1 MIANETPLYGWRL
14 SLFRFVVLAV
24 FVVFVLRLYQ
34 LQVIEHDQY
43 IIDADE
49 NRLSELP
56 QQAIRGIMVDRNDRE
71 LAVNVPSYNV
81 TIIPAE
87 LPLEPSAELAIFNRI
102 SALTNVPA
110 NPDGAELAGQVS
122 IAELVDEGERIAP
135 FRPVTVAADV
145 EFTIALQILEE
156 RIDLP
161 GVNIEPTSVR
171 EYPYGSLTS
180 HVVGYLGPIPAE
192 EDLRLRELGYN
203 PAYDRIG
210 YAGMEASLESSIAG
224 QRGSVLR
231 EIDVAGEVLQV
242 LRLDPPTPGL
252 SYRLTLDVDLQAI
265 AEESL
270 VKWIGFR
277 NQNPIDPA
285 KGVSQQGIV
294 IAMNPQ
300 TGEILSM
307 VSYPSYDNT
316 RFARSIDADYY
327 FDLLDDPLKPLVN
340 QATQGLYPPG
350 SVWKLITGIGV
361 LEEKVIDPQ
370 TLLFDEGELTIENRY
385 APNDPAA
392 SQTFVCWLDSG
403 HGRVNFLQGIAWS
416 CDVYFYQIG
425 GGNVNVSSSF
435 LRPGGLGIEDLFR
448 YATAFGINTFTGIE
462 LPFEYTGRMPDP
474 DWKRILHGESWSTG
488 DTYNASFGQGYINVT
503 SLQLINSIAAIANGG
518 TLYQPTLIREVI
530 DQQGNIVE
538 PFTPQVLRH
547 VRIEHLPEDVPVTL
561 LLIEDMIMQGDE
573 SLACRCDPASEG
585 FNPDRCDPANYSNTF
600 NLSAARE
607 VFEAR
612 TYRIFEPPLF
622 SYQGTCEPLRFD
634 SEYQPAFASLDSI
647 DLVQQGM
654 RDAVTVEGGTALAAD
669 LSYVEVAGK
678 TGTAEYCDNVAQAR
692 GFCRFGA
699 WAAHAWFAAYAPYED
714 PEILVLAFVYNGEE
728 GSRVALPVVTET
740 IEAYFRLKENR
751 PPAEVQSQSI
761 E

>member
-1 MIANETPLYGWRL
+1 MIANETSLFGWRL

-24 FVVFVLRLYQ
+24 FIVFVLRLYQ
-34 LQVIEHDQY
+34 LQIIEHDQY

-56 QQAIRGIMVDRNDRE
+56 QQAIRGIMVDRNNRE

-81 TIIPAE
+81 TIIPAA
-87 LPLEPSAELAIFNRI
+87 LPLDPAAELAIFNRI
-102 SALTNVPA
+102 SALTNAPA
-110 NPDGAELAGQVS
+110 HPDAAELVGQVS
-122 IAELVDEGERIAP
+122 IAERVDEGERIAP

-161 GVNIEPTSVR
+161 GVDIEPTSVR

-210 YAGMEASLESSIAG
+210 YAGMEASLESRIAG
-224 QRGSVLR
+224 QRGSILR
-231 EIDVAGEVLQV
+231 EVDVAGEVLQV
-242 LRLDPPTPGL
+242 LRLDPPIPGL
-252 SYRLTLDVDLQAI
+252 SYRLTLDVDLQAV

-270 VKWIGFR
+270 VRWIDFR
-277 NQNPIDPA
+277 NENPIDPA

-300 TGEILSM
+300 TGEILTM
-307 VSYPSYDNT
+307 VSYPSYDNA
-316 RFARSIDADYY
+316 RFARSIDAEYY

-350 SVWKLITGIGV
+350 SVWKVITGIGV

-370 TLLFDEGELTIENRY
+370 TLLFDEGELTVENRY

-392 SQTFVCWLDSG
+392 SQTFVCWLDQG
-403 HGRVNFLQGIAWS
+403 HGRVNFLQGLAWS

-462 LPFEYTGRMPDP
+462 LPFEYIGRMPDP

-503 SLQLINSIAAIANGG
+503 SLQLINSVAAIANGG

-530 DQQGNIVE
+530 DPQGNIVE

-547 VRIEHLPEDVPVTL
+547 VRMEHLPEDAPVTL
-561 LLIEDMIMQGDE
+561 LLIEDMIMQGAE
-573 SLACRCDPASEG
+573 SLACRCDPTSESY
-585 FNPDRCDPANYSNTF
+585 NPDRCDPANYSNAF
-600 NLSAARE
+600 NLGAAPE

-622 SYQGTCEPLRFD
+622 SYLGTCEPLRFD
-634 SEYQPAFASLDSI
+634 PDYQPAFATLESI
-647 DLVQQGM
+647 DLIQRGM

-669 LSYVEVAGK
+669 LTYVEVAGK

-714 PEILVLAFVYNGEE
+714 PEILVLAFIYNGEE
-728 GSRVALPVVTET
+728 GSRVALPVVMDT
-740 IEAYFRLKENR
+740 IEAYFRFKENR

>member
-1 MIANETPLYGWRL
+1 
-14 SLFRFVVLAV
+14 
-24 FVVFVLRLYQ
+24 
-34 LQVIEHDQY
+34 
-43 IIDADE
+43 
-49 NRLSELP
+49 
-56 QQAIRGIMVDRNDRE
+56 
-71 LAVNVPSYNV
+71 
-81 TIIPAE
+81 
-87 LPLEPSAELAIFNRI
+87 
-102 SALTNVPA
+102 
-110 NPDGAELAGQVS
+110 
-122 IAELVDEGERIAP
+122 
-135 FRPVTVAADV
+135 
-145 EFTIALQILEE
+145 
-156 RIDLP
+156 
-161 GVNIEPTSVR
+161 
-171 EYPYGSLTS
+171 
-180 HVVGYLGPIPAE
+180 
-192 EDLRLRELGYN
+192 
-203 PAYDRIG
+203 
-210 YAGMEASLESSIAG
+210 MEASLESRIAG
-224 QRGSVLR
+224 QRGSILR
-231 EIDVAGEVLQV
+231 EVDVAGEVLQV
-242 LRLDPPTPGL
+242 LRLDPPIPGL
-252 SYRLTLDVDLQAI
+252 SYRLTLDVDLQAV

-270 VKWIGFR
+270 VRWIDFR
-277 NQNPIDPA
+277 NENPIDPA

-300 TGEILSM
+300 TGEILTM
-307 VSYPSYDNT
+307 VSYPSYDNA
-316 RFARSIDADYY
+316 RFARSIDAEYY

-350 SVWKLITGIGV
+350 SVWKVITGIGV

-370 TLLFDEGELTIENRY
+370 TLLFDEGELTVENRY

-392 SQTFVCWLDSG
+392 SQTFVCWLDQG
-403 HGRVNFLQGIAWS
+403 HGRVNFLQGLAWS

-462 LPFEYTGRMPDP
+462 LPFEYIGRMPDP

-503 SLQLINSIAAIANGG
+503 SLQLINSVAAIANGG

-530 DQQGNIVE
+530 DPQGNIVE

-547 VRIEHLPEDVPVTL
+547 VRMEHLPEDAPVTL
-561 LLIEDMIMQGDE
+561 LLIEDMIMQGAE
-573 SLACRCDPASEG
+573 SLACRCDPTSESY
-585 FNPDRCDPANYSNTF
+585 NPDRCDPANYSNAF
-600 NLSAARE
+600 NLGAAPE

-622 SYQGTCEPLRFD
+622 SYLGTCEPLRFD
-634 SEYQPAFASLDSI
+634 PDYQPAFATLESI
-647 DLVQQGM
+647 DLIQRGM

-669 LSYVEVAGK
+669 LTYVEVAGK

-714 PEILVLAFVYNGEE
+714 PEILVLAFIYNGEE
-728 GSRVALPVVTET
+728 GSRVALPVVMDT
-740 IEAYFRLKENR
+740 IEAYFRFKENR